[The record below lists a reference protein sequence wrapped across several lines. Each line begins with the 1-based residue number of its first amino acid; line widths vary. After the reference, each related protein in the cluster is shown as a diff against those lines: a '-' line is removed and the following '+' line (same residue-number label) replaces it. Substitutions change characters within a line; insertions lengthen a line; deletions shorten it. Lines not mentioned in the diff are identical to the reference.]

1 MYMFNPFI
9 TNDVLK
15 LYITNGLVNSINQT
29 TPRLPDL
36 PCIPTDVNCHSTVP
50 TPGIPNSS
58 VTPLL
63 YYALGEILTK
73 SFNRF

>member
-1 MYMFNPFI
+1 MFNPFI

-15 LYITNGLVNSINQT
+15 LYITTGLVNAVNQS
-29 TPRLPDL
+29 TPHLPDL
-36 PCIPTDVNCHSTVP
+36 PSVPNNLGCTNHCP
-50 TPGIPNSS
+50 TPGVPNSS